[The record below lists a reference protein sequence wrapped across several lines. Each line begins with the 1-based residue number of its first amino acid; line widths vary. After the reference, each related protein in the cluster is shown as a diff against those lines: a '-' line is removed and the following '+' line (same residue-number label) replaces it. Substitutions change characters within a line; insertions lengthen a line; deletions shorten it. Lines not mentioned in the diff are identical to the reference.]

1 VSETRHG
8 TRFANEALAQ
18 PRIVLEILFQELDG
32 DEAIEARIPRQVERS
47 HAAGTEA
54 TLDFITSDAGGSH
67 DLVEVLVYVLG
78 SLTSLRTAD
87 KLPAMSGLDSVK
99 SLLVLRKLTR
109 AIADAARAQLTE
121 YLTTVTPLLQ
131 PQGVLG
137 DYIQGAQKET
147 SLKADQSF
155 KDLKALYEAV
165 APAKPLNL
173 RRELSPPFSF
183 SNLSLEITPLDYIHV
198 VQTDTG
204 SRKITVRS
212 PLTWTLTY
220 AGFAPNR
227 LQEVLDQ
234 KVRGDELQRFILSYL
249 LINVVTKYRPG
260 VMQMLEGLHFPVTT
274 TTSVDFGDLPLTRI
288 GIGISTMRPSDDM
301 VVESAELTGMDAFEE
316 VVSVAEIARLP
327 DPFKERLLDLAR
339 KHAPELV

>member
-1 VSETRHG
+1 
-8 TRFANEALAQ
+8 
-18 PRIVLEILFQELDG
+18 
-32 DEAIEARIPRQVERS
+32 
-47 HAAGTEA
+47 
-54 TLDFITSDAGGSH
+54 
-67 DLVEVLVYVLG
+67 
-78 SLTSLRTAD
+78 
-87 KLPAMSGLDSVK
+87 MSGLDSVK

-155 KDLKALYEAV
+155 KDLKAIYEAI

-183 SNLSLEITPLDYIHV
+183 SNLSLEITPLDYIHT

-234 KVRGDELQRFILSYL
+234 KVRGDELQKFILSYL
-249 LINVVTKYRPG
+249 LIHVVMKYRPG
-260 VMQMLEGLHFPVTT
+260 VTQMLEGLHFPITT
-274 TTSVDFGDLPLTRI
+274 TTSADFGDLPLTRI
-288 GIGISTMRPSDDM
+288 GIGISTMRPSDDV

-316 VVSVAEIARLP
+316 VVSVAEIGRLP

-339 KHAPELV
+339 KHAPELA